1 MNSDTNWDQIFHV
14 SEKQGPK
21 ISKIQN
27 FFETNKTPEKQKKTE
42 KRKRQQDFNYELETD
57 FSDNLKDLRP
67 QLETTDENIRPAE
80 LPKEKLN
87 RFDKIYQTFLKNSIS
102 VKLTSMTKI

>member
-27 FFETNKTPEKQKKTE
+27 FFETNKTPEKQKRTE
-42 KRKRQQDFNYELETD
+42 KRKRQQDFTNNYEL
-57 FSDNLKDLRP
+57 
-67 QLETTDENIRPAE
+67 
-80 LPKEKLN
+80 
-87 RFDKIYQTFLKNSIS
+87 
-102 VKLTSMTKI
+102 

>member
-27 FFETNKTPEKQKKTE
+27 FFASKTPEKQKKTE
-42 KRKRQQDFNYELETD
+42 KRKRQQDFTNNYELETD
-57 FSDNLKDLRP
+57 FSDDL
-67 QLETTDENIRPAE
+67 LGHN
-80 LPKEKLN
+80 
-87 RFDKIYQTFLKNSIS
+87 
-102 VKLTSMTKI
+102 